1 MSKPPRRFYRRAYA
15 LARVLF
21 GIFFRFSVRGGENIP
36 KGAVMVCANHSD
48 WLDTVFLELAFGK
61 DDLVHFLGK
70 AEILK
75 VPVLS
80 WFARKLEMIPVDRS
94 GGDVSAMRKSL
105 EYLKNGEK
113 VAVFPEGRRVSQ
125 DGSAAAKNGAIWLA
139 ERAGVPILPLYIT
152 RRKRVFGK
160 VELVVGEPYSVGVD
174 GRRLRADERSE
185 LSARL
190 MGAIEAL
197 RPA

>member
-1 MSKPPRRFYRRAYA
+1 MNIPPRRFYRFAYT
-15 LARVLF
+15 LAHFLF
-21 GIFFRFSVRGGENIP
+21 CLFFRFSVTGGENIP
-36 KGAVMVCANHSD
+36 KGAVMVCANHTD

-75 VPVLS
+75 VPLLS

-105 EYLKNGEK
+105 QYLKNGEK
-113 VAVFPEGRRVSQ
+113 VAIFPEGRRVSA

-152 RRKRVFGK
+152 KKKRVFGRI
-160 VELVVGEPYSVGVD
+160 ELIVGQPYTIGET

-190 MGAIEAL
+190 MSAIMEL
-197 RPA
+197 GPK